1 MVRTDIADLVN
12 RYVAVWNESDPHVRR
27 KSISELWAPDGATYH
42 RFIDARGREAVEAR
56 VAGSWVKWVQT
67 NGYVFRSRRNVRAH
81 HDVVAFSWEMVP
93 AGGGEGAAMGLEFLV
108 LNGENL
114 IRFVYQFNDPPAPAT
129 EEINAFAE
137 RYVALWNESDP
148 GMRRRR
154 IAKLWAEEG
163 VWMNEAST
171 SSGHTAIEEV
181 VGTICERA
189 VNGRFAFS
197 ARNID
202 GHHSVI
208 RLDIESRRRDGGEP
222 IPVAAVFLVL
232 DEGRRIRFDYEF
244 AATGVDAAT
253 GVEPRD
259 SRFPSSVPDA

>member
-67 NGYVFRSRRNVRAH
+67 NGYIFRSRRNVRAH

-114 IRFVYQFNDPPAPAT
+114 IRFVYQFNDPPAPQPKRSMRSPSAMSPSGT
-129 EEINAFAE
+129 
-137 RYVALWNESDP
+137 SQTP
-148 GMRRRR
+148 GCG
-154 IAKLWAEEG
+154 AD
-163 VWMNEAST
+163 VSPN
-171 SSGHTAIEEV
+171 SGQKRV
-181 VGTICERA
+181 CG
-189 VNGRFAFS
+189 
-197 ARNID
+197 
-202 GHHSVI
+202 
-208 RLDIESRRRDGGEP
+208 
-222 IPVAAVFLVL
+222 
-232 DEGRRIRFDYEF
+232 
-244 AATGVDAAT
+244 
-253 GVEPRD
+253 
-259 SRFPSSVPDA
+259 

>member
-1 MVRTDIADLVN
+1 MVRAHIADVVN

-27 KSISELWAPDGATYH
+27 QSISELWAPDGATYH

-67 NGYVFRSRRNVRAH
+67 NGYVFRSRQNVRAH
-81 HDVVAFSWEMVP
+81 HDVVAFNWEMVP
-93 AGGGEGAAMGLEFLV
+93 AGGGEVAAVGLEFLV
-108 LNGENL
+108 LTGENL

-129 EEINAFAE
+129 DEINALAE
-137 RYVALWNESDP
+137 RYVALWNESDL

-154 IAKLWAEEG
+154 VAELWAQEG
-163 VWMNEAST
+163 VWMSESAT
-171 SSGHTAIEEV
+171 CSGHTAIEEAIR
-181 VGTICERA
+181 TACERA
-189 VNGRFAFS
+189 LNGRFAFS

-202 GHHSVI
+202 GHHNVI
-208 RLDIESRRRDGGEP
+208 RLDIEIRRRDAGEP
-222 IPVAAVFLVL
+222 SPVAAVFLVL

-244 AATGVDAAT
+244 ADT

-259 SRFPSSVPDA
+259 TKLLSYVPDPPA